1 MMISEIIAVICI
13 LFSYGL
19 FLNTQER
26 VGELS
31 ESERTFVYDFYAYD
45 ENGNYVYDND
55 GLLDDSS
62 FQENIGAK
70 ITELTGFL
78 SDDFD
83 NLELQMSV
91 IGEDE
96 NRYSA
101 KVYHD
106 ISGDSLFKDVDFSE
120 TPYVCKVSSDIP
132 DTLYKDGNITID
144 GIKYKML
151 GTGGNTADLFM
162 PLSSVSDKAKGVYLI
177 FSLKEQP
184 TKERKDEVTSKC
196 FELFGAGPSA
206 SPEPRQ
212 LLVVQINNM
221 FYLYSAIITVIVI
234 INLSL
239 YFKYVFQTRKKEMYI
254 FKLCGGTASQI
265 AEIFVLETVME
276 LVVGFA
282 AGLTLFKGVGIGI
295 CEKFYPHFPEYY
307 SYSIYSKVFA
317 IYIVISLAIIY
328 AITVPYVN
336 KVLNIDK
343 RGEA

>member
-31 ESERTFVYDFYAYD
+31 ESERTFVYDFYTYD
-45 ENGNYVYDND
+45 ENGNYVYDNN

-62 FQENIGAK
+62 FQENINSK

-78 SDDFD
+78 SDDFES
-83 NLELQMSV
+83 LELQMSV
-91 IGEDE
+91 IGEDK

-151 GTGGNTADLFM
+151 G
-162 PLSSVSDKAKGVYLI
+162 
-177 FSLKEQP
+177 
-184 TKERKDEVTSKC
+184 R
-196 FELFGAGPSA
+196 
-206 SPEPRQ
+206 
-212 LLVVQINNM
+212 
-221 FYLYSAIITVIVI
+221 
-234 INLSL
+234 
-239 YFKYVFQTRKKEMYI
+239 
-254 FKLCGGTASQI
+254 
-265 AEIFVLETVME
+265 
-276 LVVGFA
+276 
-282 AGLTLFKGVGIGI
+282 
-295 CEKFYPHFPEYY
+295 
-307 SYSIYSKVFA
+307 
-317 IYIVISLAIIY
+317 
-328 AITVPYVN
+328 
-336 KVLNIDK
+336 
-343 RGEA
+343 